1 MNLIFFI
8 LISVTLFAFSLY
20 RIFDEVSFNLKDY
33 RDSLVIYNNYT
44 RQGDTSIYKNN
55 LILAPKVKNSYGLI
69 YTNHVTLPL
78 SRKSYLIE

>member
-33 RDSLVIYNNYT
+33 RDSLIIYNNYT

-69 YTNHVTLPL
+69 YTNHVRLPL
-78 SRKSYLIE
+78 